1 MPLDQINV
9 DEWNEQEEA
18 NPKEKEMSFFDHI
31 DELRGHIVRSILV
44 LFIVF
49 IGVFLMK
56 DFVFNTLLFGPV
68 SADFITFRLLCG
80 FSEST
85 CFDPPKVATF
95 IVTGMSEAFITHMSI
110 SFWISLA
117 IVFPYIIWELW
128 RFISPGLLNKEKNAA
143 GGVVAV
149 SGILFFIGVLFG
161 YFVVAPLAI
170 VFLSNYGLPMTQGFY
185 KISDYID
192 LLVMMTIPLGFVFEL
207 PVVLFFL
214 TKMGIITP
222 SFLREYRRF
231 AVVILLVLAAIVT
244 PSPDAA
250 SMMLVFTPLYG
261 LYEISILVSVR
272 EYRKLQAKDLTFD

>member
-1 MPLDQINV
+1 MPLDQVNV
-9 DEWNEQEEA
+9 DEWDETT
-18 NPKEKEMSFFDHI
+18 PGPREKEMSFFDHI
-31 DELRGHIVRSILV
+31 DELRGHIIRSVFV

-56 DFVFNTLLFGPV
+56 DFVFSSLLFGPV
-68 SADFITFRLLCG
+68 RADFITFRLLCG

-85 CFDPPKVATF
+85 CFDPPSVTTF

-117 IVFPYIIWELW
+117 IVFPYFIWEAW
-128 RFISPGLLNKEKNAA
+128 RFISPGLLAKERSAA
-143 GGVVAV
+143 GNVVAV

-161 YFVVAPLAI
+161 YYVVAPLAI

-192 LLVMMTIPLGFVFEL
+192 LLVMMTIPLGIVFEL
-207 PVVLFFL
+207 PVVIFFL

-222 SFLREYRRF
+222 TFLREYRRY
-231 AVVILLVLAAIVT
+231 AVVILMIIAAIVT

-250 SMMLVFTPLYG
+250 SMLLVFSPLYG
-261 LYEISILVSVR
+261 LYEISILVSAK
-272 EYRKLQAKDLTFD
+272 EYRKLKAKGLTFD